1 MKVKMCGIQTIEDV
15 ALMNRYMP
23 DAIGFICVKNRT
35 RYVKK
40 SELQKMLCLVNPTI
54 QTVGVFQKASDYEKE
69 YRAFPFDYIQVYNV
83 DVEPSIPFIHAV
95 SDVKKAHHLAEY
107 VLLDRSHGRGKVTT
121 YENVTTPKKL
131 GIAGGVNAEN
141 VSSMIERY
149 APDMIDVSSSIER
162 DGKKDPAFV
171 RQFLE
176 AARPV
181 SFGGAYVP
189 ETFIPALQELERGFQ
204 VIQRDEQFRKLF
216 LHELQTYV
224 GRPTSLY
231 EAKSL
236 RKPNGPR
243 ILLKR
248 EDLNHTGAHKINNAI
263 GQVLLAKRLGKTHIL
278 AETGAGQHGVAT
290 ATACAKY
297 GLKCTIFMGEK
308 DMKRQE
314 MNVFRMRLLGA
325 EVVGVGGQEGTLKHA
340 VTEALR
346 IWATYVDTTHYVIG
360 SALGPEPFPA
370 IVRYFQSI
378 IGEETKKQM
387 IATYGTLPTALV
399 AVVGGGSNAIGLFD
413 AFLQDP
419 VHLYG
424 VEAGGTKT
432 KHAAVMRER
441 SVGVL
446 HGTKTF
452 ILQDEEGNIRPTHS
466 ISAGLDYPGIGPDH
480 ATLAQ
485 ASRVTYDEVTD
496 EEALAA
502 FYTLSEKEGILP
514 ALESAHAVAYA
525 LKIAPQFS
533 TDESIV
539 VSLSGRGD
547 KDVQQ
552 VFERGRAE

>member
-1 MKVKMCGIQTIEDV
+1 MQVKICGIQTKEDV
-15 ALMNRYMP
+15 LLMNRYP
-23 DAIGFICVKNRT
+23 VDYIGFVCTKESS
-35 RYVKK
+35 RYVSKRK
-40 SELQKMLCLVNPTI
+40 ILELLPFVRPNI
-54 QTVGVFQKASDYEKE
+54 QIVGVFLNASE
-69 YRAFPFDYIQVYNV
+69 YVAHYTDIPFDYIQLYDV
-83 DVEPSIPFIHAV
+83 DEIVDRPFIHAV
-95 SDVKKAHHLAEY
+95 KDASLAHEKAAA
-107 VLLDRSHGRGKVTT
+107 VLLDKSHGQGQHAT
-121 YENVTTPKKL
+121 YTSIKTSLPL
-131 GIAGGVNAEN
+131 GIAGGITPEN
-141 VSSMIERY
+141 VNEIVARY
-149 APDMIDVSSSIER
+149 APDFIDLSSSLER
-162 DGKKDPAFV
+162 NGQK
-171 RQFLE
+171 E
-176 AARPV
+176 ASRVQHLFDAL
-181 SFGGAYVP
+181 SKNAFGGAYVP
-189 ETFIPALQELERGFQ
+189 ETFIPALQQLTEAFED
-204 VIQRDEQFRKLF
+204 IQKDEKFRQLF
-216 LHELQTYV
+216 LKELQTYV

-231 EAKSL
+231 EAHRL
-236 RKPNGPR
+236 RQLGGPR

-297 GLKCTIFMGEK
+297 GLRCTIFMGEK

-314 MNVFRMRLLGA
+314 MNVFRMQLLGA
-325 EVVGVGGQEGTLKHA
+325 KVVGVGGKDGTLKHA

-346 IWATYVDTTHYVIG
+346 IWAETVDTTHYVIG
-360 SALGPEPFPA
+360 SALGPAPFPA

-378 IGEETKKQM
+378 IGAETKNQM
-387 IATYGTLPTALV
+387 LTTYGKLPTALV

-480 ATLAQ
+480 ATLHVTK
-485 ASRVTYDEVTD
+485 RVIYDEVTD
-496 EEALAA
+496 EEALQA
-502 FYTLSEKEGILP
+502 FHLLSEKEGIIP
-514 ALESAHAVAYA
+514 ALESAHAVSYA
-525 LKIAPQFS
+525 LTIAPRFKE
-533 TDESIV
+533 DDIIV

-547 KDVQQ
+547 KDVRQ
-552 VFERGRAE
+552 VFERGQSL

>member
-1 MKVKMCGIQTIEDV
+1 MKVKMCGIQTKEEI
-15 ALMNRYMP
+15 ALMNRYTP
-23 DAIGFICVKNRT
+23 DFIGFICVQESP
-35 RYVKK
+35 RYVTKHALR
-40 SELQKMLCLVNPTI
+40 ELLPLVRPEI
-54 QTVGVFQKASDYEKE
+54 KVVGIFQKSSDYEKK
-69 YRAFPFDYIQVYNV
+69 YYDIPFDYVQVYDV
-83 DVEPSIPFIHAV
+83 DVKPSIPFIHAV
-95 SDVKKAHHLAEY
+95 SDVTEAHYLAEY
-107 VLLDRSHGRGKVTT
+107 VLLDCSHGQGKVTI
-121 YENVTTPKKL
+121 YENVTTTQKL
-131 GIAGGVNAEN
+131 GIAGGVNANN
-141 VSSMIERY
+141 VSRMIERY
-149 APDMIDVSSSIER
+149 APDMIDLSSSIER
-162 DGKKDPAFV
+162 NGKKDPTLV
-171 RQFLE
+171 RRFLE
-176 AARPV
+176 IARPMT
-181 SFGGAYVP
+181 FGGAYVP

-204 VIQRDEQFRKLF
+204 EIQRDEQFRQLF
-216 LHELQTYV
+216 LHELKTYV

-231 EAKSL
+231 EATSL
-236 RKPNGPR
+236 RQPNGPR

-297 GLKCTIFMGEK
+297 GLRCTIFMGEK
-308 DMKRQE
+308 DMRRQE

-325 EVVGVGGQEGTLKHA
+325 EVVGVGGKEGTLKHA

-346 IWATYVDTTHYVIG
+346 VWATYVDSTHYVIG
-360 SALGPEPFPA
+360 SALGPAPFPA

-378 IGEETKKQM
+378 IGEETRKQM
-387 IATYGTLPTALV
+387 LATYGELPTALV

-424 VEAGGTKT
+424 VEAGGTET

-480 ATLAQ
+480 AILDQ
-485 ASRVTYDEVTD
+485 MKRVIYDEVTD

-525 LKIAPQFS
+525 LKIASQFS
-533 TDESIV
+533 KDESIV

-547 KDVQQ
+547 KDVRQ
-552 VFERGRAE
+552 VFERRRFS